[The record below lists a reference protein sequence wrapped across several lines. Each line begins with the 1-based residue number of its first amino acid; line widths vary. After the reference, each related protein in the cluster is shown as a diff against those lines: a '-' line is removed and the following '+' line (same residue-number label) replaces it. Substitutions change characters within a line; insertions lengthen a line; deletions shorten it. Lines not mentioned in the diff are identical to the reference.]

1 MSLLQALVDAVALGV
16 LYALVAL
23 GIALLFGVMRLVNF
37 AYGELITTAAYVL
50 VLTKT
55 LGAPWR
61 AVLAV
66 AAAVAMAALMELA
79 FRPFRNVSPTTA
91 LIATFAL
98 SFLLQSAA
106 TLAFGTQGTTIEFL
120 PGLNQAF
127 QIGDLVIRWITLV
140 SLVVGSVLLGAMAL
154 VLSRTD
160 LGLQM
165 RAVAGGLRTARI
177 LGVRANR
184 IMIAAFLASGFIAGI
199 VALLLSVQRP
209 LANPSYGFLVMV
221 PALVGVVVGGM
232 DRLVAGTLGGFA
244 VGFSTVM
251 LGFFLPAN
259 ARVFLNSA
267 LFALV
272 IIVLLVKPNGLFV
285 KGRRVMERV

>member
-1 MSLLQALVDAVALGV
+1 MNLAQALIDAVALGV
-16 LYALVAL
+16 LYAVVAL

-37 AYGELITTAAYVL
+37 AYGELITTAAYIL
-50 VLTKT
+50 VLTKS

-66 AAAVAMAALMELA
+66 AAAIAMAAIMELA
-79 FRPFRNVSPTTA
+79 FRPFRNASPTTA
-91 LIATFAL
+91 LIATFAV
-98 SFLLQSAA
+98 SFLLQSAF

-127 QIGDLVIRWITLV
+127 QIGDLVMRWITLI
-140 SLVVGSVLLGAMAL
+140 SLLVGAALLGAMAL
-154 VLSRTD
+154 LLGRTD
-160 LGLQM
+160 IGLQM

-184 IMIAAFLASGFIAGI
+184 IMAAAFLASGFIAGM

-272 IIVLLVKPNGLFV
+272 IVVLLVKPHGLFV

>member
-1 MSLLQALVDAVALGV
+1 MNLLQALIDAVALGV
-16 LYALVAL
+16 IYALVAL

-50 VLTKT
+50 VLTKS

-66 AAAVAMAALMELA
+66 AAAIVMAAIMELA
-79 FRPFRNVSPTTA
+79 FRPFRNASPSTA
-91 LIATFAL
+91 LIATFAV

-106 TLAFGTQGTTIEFL
+106 TLAFGTQGTTIDFL

-127 QIGDLVIRWITLV
+127 HLGDLVIRWITLI
-140 SLVVGSVLLGAMAL
+140 SLVVGSSLLGAIAL

-177 LGVRANR
+177 LGVQANR
-184 IMIAAFLASGFIAGI
+184 IMIAAFLTSGFIAGM
-199 VALLLSVQRP
+199 VTLVLSVQRP

-244 VGFSTVM
+244 VGFFTVM
-251 LGFFLPAN
+251 LGFALPAN
-259 ARVFLNSA
+259 TRVFLNSA
-267 LFALV
+267 LFAMV
-272 IIVLLVKPNGLFV
+272 IVVLLVKPNGLFV
-285 KGRRVMERV
+285 RGRRTMERV